1 MLLLVEHEWPDCQSQ
16 SQSEGSACKC
26 EYGQSC
32 CGRLILGSDTF
43 ETHVRSAAQ
52 GLSTE
57 KGLGDQMK
65 SCVAWA
71 LKTRSEQKPS

>member
-1 MLLLVEHEWPDCQSQ
+1 MLLLVEHEWPDCQFQ

-26 EYGQSC
+26 EYMRSC
-32 CGRLILGSDTF
+32 CGRLILSSDTF

-57 KGLGDQMK
+57 MDGTGRSNEIVRGLG
-65 SCVAWA
+65 
-71 LKTRSEQKPS
+71 P